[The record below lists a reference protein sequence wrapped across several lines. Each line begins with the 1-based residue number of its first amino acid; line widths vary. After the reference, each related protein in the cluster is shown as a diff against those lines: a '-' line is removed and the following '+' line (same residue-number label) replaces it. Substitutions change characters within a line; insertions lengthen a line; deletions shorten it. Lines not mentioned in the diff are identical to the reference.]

1 MATSWRPLGYDGPDP
16 STAARF
22 YARRRRNDA
31 MRPGGPRQGG
41 AEGAHEQPQQQ
52 RLESLRVP
60 AVQQVRGGAS

>member
-1 MATSWRPLGYDGPDP
+1 MATSRRTSGYDGPDP

-31 MRPGGPRQGG
+31 MRLGGPRQGG

>member
-1 MATSWRPLGYDGPDP
+1 
-16 STAARF
+16 
-22 YARRRRNDA
+22 
-31 MRPGGPRQGG
+31 MRLGGPRQGG